1 MFTVLT
7 NPSFKQVLLGMM
19 RLTLKARFA
28 MVTGLL
34 VLVWLAGCCCLVL
47 FFGLGPC
54 CFAFCRH
61 LLCCQITAFPRWIL
75 SDPPLALYTNLRILV
90 MKHHTHVL
98 PFCTWTPVSF
108 EISCSRRFKKKNVR
122 HDAGA
127 SIQAVEVVGVGSLWC
142 IHDVLNHH
150 ISACK
155 NVFAPNFDFCLL
167 VI

>member
-54 CFAFCRH
+54 CLAFCRH

-90 MKHHTHVL
+90 MKHHTHTFYLFVHGL
-98 PFCTWTPVSF
+98 QYP
-108 EISCSRRFKKKNVR
+108 SRSVAAEDLRKKMLGMMRVHQFKPWR
-122 HDAGA
+122 WLELDPC
-127 SIQAVEVVGVGSLWC
+127 GV
-142 IHDVLNHH
+142 
-150 ISACK
+150 
-155 NVFAPNFDFCLL
+155 FMTY
-167 VI
+167 